1 MSKKIVTITKGDT
14 ELVKL
19 YSGYGSWEEANST
32 IVNLTG
38 WDDIENIEIETV
50 AKLFGSGSYIVSK
63 RIIENNVTLEAAIYM
78 DNARSVRQSIEDV
91 AYSLEPVT
99 LGVQNADSLLIVEA
113 YITKLN
119 WIEHNDEEA
128 EFTINFIM
136 IDPEKR

>member
-1 MSKKIVTITKGDT
+1 MSKKIVTITKGGT

-78 DNARSVRQSIEDV
+78 ENARSVRQSIEDV

-128 EFTINFIM
+128 EFTINFIV

>member
-1 MSKKIVTITKGDT
+1 MSKKIVTITKGGT

-128 EFTINFIM
+128 EFTINFIV